1 MPQLSWW
8 VYIWG
13 AKRQAKD
20 QADIRENNETKR
32 KGQEAQGGRENE
44 KEEKKK
50 RKQSDRKN

>member
-8 VYIWG
+8 G
-13 AKRQAKD
+13 FRDRQKIK
-20 QADIRENNETKR
+20 QTFKKTNETKR